1 MNISGLKAAVVAD
14 IDARRA
20 DFAVISRRLHAHPE
34 VAFEEHRSAALL
46 ADFLIKNGFDV
57 AKGICNLPTAFLGT
71 YGRGRPILAFLAEYD
86 ALPKLGHAC
95 GHNLIAVA
103 SLAAALALRRAVDSL
118 GGRIALFGTPGEE
131 LYGGKSIMAAAGAFN
146 GVDAAMIAHPGGS
159 GRVLMNTL
167 ACETLKVE
175 FKGVAAHAA
184 GAPELGVNALEAL
197 LQSFNA
203 INSLRQHIRPSERI
217 SGVITDG
224 GEAANIVPAHAAGT
238 FIVRAETDALLDG
251 LKKRVVACFTG
262 AAGATGAKLK
272 YSWGER
278 YAAMVSNIT
287 LARLFHENMRSLG
300 RPIDLGENT
309 MLYFSTDVGNV
320 SQLMPAIQPMVDI
333 ASPGAMIHTPRFA
346 KAAAT
351 AEALDAMLDAAK
363 AMAMTCVDLLGRP
376 DALKEACEEFSRTVK
391 GI

>member
-1 MNISGLKAAVVAD
+1 LNIATLKAAVAAD
-14 IDARRA
+14 IDARH
-20 DFAVISRRLHAHPE
+20 DDLAVVSRRLHAHPE
-34 VAFEEHRSAALL
+34 VAFEEHHSAALL
-46 ADFLIKNGFDV
+46 ADFLANNGFHV
-57 AKGICNLPTAFLGT
+57 ERGICNLPTAFVGT
-71 YGRGRPILAFLAEYD
+71 YGKAKPVIAFLAEYD

-103 SLAAALALRRAVDSL
+103 SLAAALALRPAVDSL
-118 GGRIALFGTPGEE
+118 GGRVALFGTPGEE
-131 LYGGKSIMAAAGAFN
+131 LYGGKSIMAAAGAFE
-146 GVDAAMIAHPGGS
+146 GIDAAMIAHPGGS

-184 GAPELGVNALEAL
+184 GSPETGVNALEAL

-203 INSLRQHIRPSERI
+203 INSLRQHIRPGERI

-238 FIVRAETDALLDG
+238 FIVRAENDALLDV
-251 LKKRVVACFTG
+251 LKKRVIACFAG

-278 YAAMVSNIT
+278 YAAMVSNVT
-287 LARLFHENMRSLG
+287 LARLFHENMCSLG

-320 SQLMPAIQPMVDI
+320 SQLVPSIQPMVAI
-333 ASPGAMIHTPRFA
+333 APPGAMIHTPRFA

-351 AEALDAMLDAAK
+351 PEALNAMLDAAK
-363 AMAMTCVDLLGRP
+363 AMALTAVDLLSDPGIL
-376 DALKEACEEFSRTVK
+376 AGVKKEFLK
-391 GI
+391 GQ